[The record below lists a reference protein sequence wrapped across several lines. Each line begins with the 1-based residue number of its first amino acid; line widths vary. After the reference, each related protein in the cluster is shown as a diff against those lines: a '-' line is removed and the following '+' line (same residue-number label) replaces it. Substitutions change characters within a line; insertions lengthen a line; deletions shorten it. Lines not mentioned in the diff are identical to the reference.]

1 MSQEIV
7 AIMEYMEKEKGIK
20 REVFIDAMQTALV
33 ASSRKI
39 YGPEQD
45 LRVEIDPKNGKIR
58 AFTKLTVVDKV
69 TSQISQ
75 ISLFRARDHKAD
87 AQLAEVLEVEVPP
100 KDFGRIAAQ
109 VFKQTINQT
118 LRGIERKM
126 IFTEFKDRAG
136 AIVNGTIRRF
146 ERSDVV
152 VDLGKFEAIIPS
164 RERVPTEEYN
174 PGERVRAYVVS
185 VDDTVRGPEII
196 LSRSHPNFVRKLLE
210 LEVSE
215 VADKSVEIKVLAR
228 EAGYRTKIAVWS
240 THDKIDPVGAC
251 VGIRGAR
258 VKNIVRELNNEKIDL
273 FKWSPNIRE
282 LAVEALK
289 PAKLK
294 SLTVDEINHRL
305 KVVVDEENYS
315 LALGR
320 KGQNTRLATK
330 ITGWEIDIEKEH
342 TAEENFAEQL
352 GKAAELIALELGA
365 EKEIAAHLVRAG
377 FVNVE
382 ALAEVEEADLIEALP
397 EIDAAKLGELRHAAI
412 AKALESSQAASAVAA
427 V

>member
-20 REVFIDAMQTALV
+20 REILIEAMQAALL
-33 ASSRKI
+33 ASSRKSF
-39 YGPEQD
+39 GPAKD
-45 LRVEIDPKNGKIR
+45 LRVEIDPKSGKLR
-58 AFTKLTVVDKV
+58 AFARLEVVEKV
-69 TSQISQ
+69 TNPADQIT
-75 ISLFRARDHKAD
+75 LLKARDIDKE
-87 AQLAEVLEVEVPP
+87 AQLGGAVDMEVTP
-100 KDFGRIAAQ
+100 KEFGRIAAQ

-126 IFTEFKDRAG
+126 IFSEFKDRAG
-136 AIVNGTIRRF
+136 AIVTGTVRRF
-146 ERSDVV
+146 ERSDVI
-152 VDLGKFEAIIPS
+152 VDLGKFEAILPS

-174 PGERVRAYVVS
+174 PGERIRAYVVA
-185 VDDTVRGPEII
+185 VEEGVRGLEII

-210 LEVSE
+210 LEVNE
-215 VADKSVEIKVLAR
+215 VNDKTVEIKAMAR

-240 THDKIDPVGAC
+240 SNEKIDPVGAC

-294 SLTVDEINHRL
+294 SLEVDEANHRL
-305 KVVVDEENYS
+305 KVTVDSENYS

-330 ITGWEIDIEKEH
+330 ITGWEIDILKEH
-342 TAEENFAEQL
+342 TAAENFAEQIT
-352 GKAAELIALELGA
+352 KAAGEL
-365 EKEIAAHLVRAG
+365 AASLSIEQAVADQIVRAG
-377 FVNVE
+377 LVSVE
-382 ALAEVEEADLIEALP
+382 AIAEVDEEDFLGAVPGLEP
-397 EIDAAKLGELRHAAI
+397 EAAKGIRQAAI
-412 AKALESSQAASAVAA
+412 EKTKAGADQPANA
-427 V
+427 